1 MKMDKIKVPL
11 FEKTELD
18 NYIDEMIDELRKDV
32 EVYEIIKQTM
42 NPTLKTVRE
51 NISKFIAFKE
61 DYDYCRKCP
70 GVDNCRKATPH
81 LQLRLANDDG
91 IIERSFAPCDKILKR
106 IEIDSKYIY
115 ADFPEEWK
123 ESSLK
128 TLDKTTERNR
138 IIRLFSEIVQGHSY
152 RWVYSRGGHRVG
164 KSFLMATLVNDF
176 IAITKAP
183 AAFINCANRIK
194 EIHDLSFNDKS
205 AFAKKIVELSSLPL
219 LVLDD
224 FGNEYKNDFIRDTI
238 VLPILIERAKNQRL
252 TFFTSDFTID
262 EIAQLYETSKAGA
275 IRAKQLA
282 RLLKEMAEEEFDLSG
297 VSAY

>member
-1 MKMDKIKVPL
+1 MDKIKVPF

-32 EVYEIIKQTM
+32 EVYEVIKQTV
-42 NPTLKTVRE
+42 NPTLKVVRE

-81 LQLRLANDDG
+81 LQLRLINDDG

-106 IEIDSKYIY
+106 IEIESKYIY
-115 ADFPEEWK
+115 ADFPDEWK
-123 ESSLK
+123 ESTLK
-128 TLDKTTERNR
+128 LIDKTVERNR
-138 IIRLFSEIVQGHSY
+138 IIKVFSLLLQGEAV
-152 RWVYSRGGHRVG
+152 RWIYSRGGHRVG

-176 IAITKAP
+176 IAITKKP

-194 EIHDLSFNDKS
+194 ELNDLSFSDKS
-205 AFAKKIVELSSLPL
+205 AFAKKIIELSNVPL
-219 LVLDD
+219 LVMDD

-252 TFFTSDFTID
+252 TFFTSDFSIN
-262 EIAQLYETSKAGA
+262 EIGQLYDTSKAGG
-275 IRAKQLA
+275 IRAKQLS
-282 RLLKEMAEEEFDLSG
+282 RLLKEMAEDEFDLSG
-297 VSAY
+297 VSVY